1 MPLSPGSRR
10 RSEDEAFQ
18 RPEPHGARRRPR
30 RWADRPPEGG
40 IRPWPL
46 RPSALRVLLARCPSV
61 RDGRLALR
69 PYHPSAR
76 KLGDFDQAIAHYRA
90 AAERTLSI
98 PEQKLSDG
106 NGRAARRGAPSP
118 RRIITR
124 SPARADSARA
134 PGIPDSRGGSAP
146 EGALRASCWSP
157 STPWYAA
164 SVPGSRRRTQ
174 LLLERRRPALA
185 GPDAQRLLHRQ
196 DKYLPVADLTGA
208 GSVLDRLGDRG
219 GPVVGHEDLELYL
232 GEEFDHVLRA

>member
-30 RWADRPPEGG
+30 RWADRPHEGD

-76 KLGDFDQAIAHYRA
+76 KLGVFAQAIAHIGGG
-90 AAERTLSI
+90 AERPLSI
-98 PEQKLSDG
+98 PKQNLSAG
-106 NGRAARRGAPSP
+106 NGRAARRGPPSP
-118 RRIITR
+118 RGITTR
-124 SPARADSARA
+124 PPARADSARA

-146 EGALRASCWSP
+146 EGAL
-157 STPWYAA
+157 
-164 SVPGSRRRTQ
+164 
-174 LLLERRRPALA
+174 
-185 GPDAQRLLHRQ
+185 
-196 DKYLPVADLTGA
+196 
-208 GSVLDRLGDRG
+208 
-219 GPVVGHEDLELYL
+219 
-232 GEEFDHVLRA
+232 